1 MHHAGEVLRVIVE
14 AHHDLPD
21 QDADDFLFEGHRT
34 VVAEP
39 PLANMTAQD
48 HDHLS
53 LRLRHGGDGR
63 LQGVPWLL
71 ELREFL
77 SFRLPPALEL
87 AGDQTMRRG
96 RRIVLFKGTRRFVL
110 DLLARQAQR
119 VGGLTLRRLI
129 GLRRLETGL

>member
-1 MHHAGEVLRVIVE
+1 MQG
-14 AHHDLPD
+14 
-21 QDADDFLFEGHRT
+21 
-34 VVAEP
+34 
-39 PLANMTAQD
+39 
-48 HDHLS
+48 
-53 LRLRHGGDGR
+53 
-63 LQGVPWLL
+63 LQLLL